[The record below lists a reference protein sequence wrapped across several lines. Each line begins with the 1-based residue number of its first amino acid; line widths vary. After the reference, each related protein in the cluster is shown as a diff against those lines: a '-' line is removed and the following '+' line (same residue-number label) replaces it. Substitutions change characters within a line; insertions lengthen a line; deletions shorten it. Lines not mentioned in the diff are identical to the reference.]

1 MKRALIATAF
11 CAFGMYLA
19 GAPAAVASPGDDAV
33 VVTVPQ
39 TIPGAT
45 RAGVPV
51 DCGPDRRAIGGGA
64 AIGPISNTTNGLLV
78 SNPLDSTGTTASTV
92 TGDVPRY
99 WYTAV
104 ENENASISQDF
115 NFYAVCSANSDAT
128 VQAVSF
134 TVPHAT
140 TPPFTAMYGGRAVP
154 CPTGQRAIGGGL
166 GYTNT
171 LAEGHARI
179 DTNGPLSAIY
189 GRPQNGEVAYG
200 WLTEAVNWSTTTDL
214 DYRAFAICSASSQ
227 ATLQT
232 APFSTYNNGRAN
244 AVCPSGGRALSGGL
258 ESTDFNEWFVQDANP
273 TDAAGNS
280 LPAAGG
286 VAQGWSA
293 SVRKTGTG
301 ESNFTVSAICEP
313 GPPSAA
319 PLPGP
324 TGQRAAALKKCKKK
338 HSKKARKKCRK
349 KAVAL
354 PV

>member
-1 MKRALIATAF
+1 VLF
-11 CAFGMYLA
+11 CAVAATLS
-19 GAPAAVASPGDDAV
+19 GAPGAWAAAGDDAV

-39 TIPGAT
+39 TVPGAT
-45 RAGVPV
+45 RAGVAV

-64 AIGPISNTTNGLLV
+64 AIVGLVNNVGNGLLV
-78 SNPLDSTGTTASTV
+78 SNPLDSSGETATTVS
-92 TGDVPRY
+92 GDVPRY

-115 NFYAVCSANSDAT
+115 RFYAVCSANSDAT

-134 TVPHAT
+134 TVYHAT
-140 TPPFTAMYGGRAVP
+140 PVPFIPMYGGRVIP
-154 CPTGQRAIGGGL
+154 CPSGQRAIGGGL

-171 LAEGHARI
+171 LAEGRARI
-179 DTNGPLSAIY
+179 DTNGPDGAII
-189 GRPQNGEVAYG
+189 GKPQTGEVVNA
-200 WLTEAVNWSTTTDL
+200 WDTEAVNLSTTTDL
-214 DYRAFAICSASSQ
+214 DYRGFAICSAASQ

-232 APFSTYNNGRAN
+232 APFSTNSSGRAN

-258 ESTDFNEWFVQDANP
+258 VSTDVNEWFVRDAYP

-280 LPAAGG
+280 LPADGG

-293 SVRKTGTG
+293 SVVKTGAG
-301 ESNFTVSAICEP
+301 ESNFTVSALCEP
-313 GPPSAA
+313 GPPPAA
-319 PLPGP
+319 AVPPGP

-338 HSKKARKKCRK
+338 HSKKARKRCKK
-349 KAVAL
+349 KAALL